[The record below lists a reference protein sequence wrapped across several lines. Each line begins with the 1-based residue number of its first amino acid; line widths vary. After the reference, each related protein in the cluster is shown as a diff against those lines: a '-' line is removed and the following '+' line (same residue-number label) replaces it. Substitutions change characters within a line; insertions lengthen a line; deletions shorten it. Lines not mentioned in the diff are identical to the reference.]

1 LGVFLKFLVL
11 IAFLFVLVGKRV
23 KISLDIFLST
33 LLLGFLFLIPPPV
46 FLKAL
51 FQGVTGFL
59 TVKILLAIYFVLI
72 LGRALEETGFSARL
86 LSSME
91 GVIPDKR
98 VSLVIPALVFGLFPV
113 PAGAML
119 SAPMAEKIGNDMS
132 ISAEHKFFFNYWFR
146 HVWEFSWP
154 LYAGVILGSGILDI
168 PIGRFSLKMMPLVG
182 FTLLVGLVM
191 LFTILRGDYSMNMK
205 RSGGRFLSF
214 LFALW
219 PVYLIVFLVLIVR
232 LHFLLS
238 LLITVFAVFLTSRVG
253 PRRALRV
260 LRDALEFRTFLLI
273 ISVMVFKRV
282 LENSGAVEELPAA
295 FLSYNIPPILPVL
308 VVPFIVGLL
317 TGITNAGVGV
327 TFPVFLTFLKGDF
340 GLVAVAYTAI
350 MSGVF
355 LSPVHLC
362 LVVTREYFGADPGK
376 IYRLIIPPVI
386 LILLFS
392 VLLNLFY

>member
-1 LGVFLKFLVL
+1 MGVFLKFLIL

-23 KISLDIFLST
+23 KISLAIFFSA
-33 LLLGFLFLIPPPV
+33 LLLGFLFLIPPGT

-51 FQGVTGFL
+51 FQGVTGLL
-59 TVKILLAIYFVLI
+59 TIKILLAIYFVLI
-72 LGRALEETGFSARL
+72 LGRALEETGFSDRL
-86 LSSME
+86 LRSME
-91 GVIPDKR
+91 GVIPDRR

-119 SAPMAEKIGNDMS
+119 SAPMAEKIGNDMG

-154 LYAGVILGSGILDI
+154 LYAGVILGSGILGI
-168 PIGRFSLKMMPLVG
+168 PIGSFSLKMMPLVG

-191 LFTILRGDYSMNMK
+191 LFLLLRGDFGGK
-205 RSGGRFLSF
+205 KSGGRIFDFLW
-214 LFALW
+214 ALW
-219 PVYLIVFLVLIVR
+219 PVYLIVFLVLIVK

-238 LLITVFAVFLTSRVG
+238 LLVAVVAIFTAGKVRL
-253 PRRALRV
+253 RRILGV
-260 LRDALEFRTFLLI
+260 LREALEFRTFLLI
-273 ISVMVFKRV
+273 ISIMIFKRV
-282 LENSGAVEELPAA
+282 LEISGAVEELPAA
-295 FLSYNIPPILPVL
+295 FLSYNIPPLLPVL

-327 TFPVFLTFLKGDF
+327 TFPVFLTFLRADF

-362 LVVTREYFGADPGK
+362 LVVTREYFGAEPGK

-392 VLLNLFY
+392 VLLNFIY